1 MNVDIYDGSV
11 FSFCSQAIIKLKV
24 LFTMNAIS
32 ELSQLALWPHL
43 PEDHCTQRV
52 VPPPAEWSWP
62 TPTPAPGLGAALL
75 SILGRRA
82 GGSVGKTAA

>member
-32 ELSQLALWPHL
+32 ELSQLVLWPHL

-62 TPTPAPGLGAALL
+62 TPPQLL
-75 SILGRRA
+75 FPPLPNDKQLFLVHH
-82 GGSVGKTAA
+82 GSTFLYL